1 MPPAPP
7 DRAADVAPESALFR
21 RIWSLAWPTLLYS
34 VLELSLGAAD
44 LLMVRG
50 LGHEATAAVGL
61 TRQIA
66 FLLEASALAVA
77 TGVLALVSQGVG
89 AGDRRQVEG
98 VIHQGTRLVL
108 LLSPPVT
115 LLGYL
120 ASRPLL
126 VAMQADETALTH
138 AVPYLRIY
146 FLGTVFLWGTVIPAA
161 IFRGAGDPT
170 TPLRLA
176 AGVAV
181 LNVPLNYVFI
191 FGAGP
196 WAPMGVP
203 GAAVGTVAARA
214 VGCGLYLALLA
225 RGTRHGRI
233 RWRPI
238 LGLDWPL
245 IRRMLRIGMPPAL
258 AGVARNGARVVYL
271 GLLGTGTLGASMH
284 AAAAVGLQVRLVS
297 VLPALAFQV
306 AAATLVGHAVGAGRL
321 DRAEA
326 LGRRSVQLLALLM
339 AGVVALTFG
348 FARPLAALFIADAEV
363 VPLAATVLRWF
374 AAAQFFSSVSICVQ
388 GALTGAGD
396 TRPILTYTIVTQWG
410 LLLSL
415 TFIALAGFGW
425 EPEGPLAAWVAAA
438 LVQFVLMQRLF
449 RSGRWKRRRRG

>member
-7 DRAADVAPESALFR
+7 DRASDAAPESALFR
-21 RIWSLAWPTLLYS
+21 RIWSRAWPTLLYS

-77 TGVLALVSQGVG
+77 TGVLALVSQGAG

-115 LLGYL
+115 LIGYW

-161 IFRGAGDPT
+161 VFRGAGDAT
-170 TPLRLA
+170 TPLKLA
-176 AGVAV
+176 AGVAA
-181 LNVPLNYVFI
+181 LNVPLNYLFI

-196 WAPMGVP
+196 WAPLGVA
-203 GAAVGTVAARA
+203 GAAAGTVVARA
-214 VGCGLYLALLA
+214 VGCGLYLALLV
-225 RGTRHGRI
+225 RGTRHGRV
-233 RWRPI
+233 RVRPL

-245 IRRMLRIGMPPAL
+245 IRRMLGIGLSPAL
-258 AGVARNGARVVYL
+258 AGVARNGARLVYL

-306 AAATLVGHAVGAGRL
+306 ATATLVGQAVGAGRL

-326 LGRRSVQLLALLM
+326 LGRRSVQMLALLM

-348 FARPLAALFIADAEV
+348 FAGPLAALFIADPEI

-374 AAAQFFSSVSICVQ
+374 AAAQFFSSLSICVQ

-396 TRPILTYTIVTQWG
+396 TKPILTYTVVTQWG

-415 TFIALAGFGW
+415 TVIALAGFGW
-425 EPEGPLAAWVAAA
+425 EPEGPLAAWVAAP
-438 LVQFVLMQRLF
+438 LVQLVLMQRLF
-449 RSGRWKRRRRG
+449 RSGRWKRRQRR

>member
-1 MPPAPP
+1 MSPAPP
-7 DRAADVAPESALFR
+7 ARAAAAAPESALFR

-108 LLSPPVT
+108 LLGPPVT

-126 VAMQADETALTH
+126 VAMQADEAALTH

-161 IFRGAGDPT
+161 IFRGVGDPT

-214 VGCGLYLALLA
+214 VGCGLHLALLA
-225 RGTRHGRI
+225 RGTRHGRV
-233 RWRPI
+233 RWRPL

-297 VLPALAFQV
+297 VLPALAFQA
-306 AAATLVGHAVGAGRL
+306 AAATLVGHAVGAGRF

-326 LGRRSVQLLALLM
+326 LGRRSVQLLSLLM
-339 AGVVALTFG
+339 TGVVALTFG

-374 AAAQFFSSVSICVQ
+374 AVAQFFSSVSICVQ

-396 TRPILTYTIVTQWG
+396 TKPILTYTIVTQWG

-415 TFIALAGFGW
+415 TFIALAGFGR
-425 EPEGPLAAWVAAA
+425 EPEGPLAAWVAAP

-449 RSGRWKRRRRG
+449 RSGRWKRRRRA

>member
-7 DRAADVAPESALFR
+7 NHASDPAAESVLFR
-21 RIWSLAWPTLLYS
+21 RIWALAWPTLLYN
-34 VLELSLGAAD
+34 VLELSLGVAD

-50 LGHEATAAVGL
+50 LGHEATAAIGL

-77 TGVLALVSQGVG
+77 TGVIALVSQGAG

-98 VIHQGTRLVL
+98 VMHQGTRLVL
-108 LLSPPVT
+108 LLSPPIT

-126 VAMQADETALTH
+126 VAMQADDVALTH
-138 AVPYLRIY
+138 AVPYLHIY

-161 IFRGAGDPT
+161 IFRGTGDAK
-170 TPLRLA
+170 TPLKLA
-176 AGVAV
+176 TVVAV
-181 LNVPLNYVFI
+181 LNVPLNYLFI

-196 WAPMGVP
+196 LAPMGVA
-203 GAAVGTVAARA
+203 GAAVGTVVARA
-214 VGCGLYLALLA
+214 IGAGLYLALLA
-225 RGTRHGRI
+225 RGTRHGRV
-233 RWRPI
+233 RFRPL

-245 IRRMLRIGMPPAL
+245 IRRMLRVGMPPAL

-271 GLLGTGTLGASMH
+271 GLLGAGALGASMH
-284 AAAAVGLQVRLVS
+284 AAAGVGLQVRLVS
-297 VLPALAFQV
+297 VLPALAFQI
-306 AAATLVGHAVGAGRL
+306 ATATLVGQAIGSGRL

-326 LGRRSVQLLALLM
+326 LGRRSVQLLSLIM
-339 AGVVALTFG
+339 AGVVALTFA

-374 AAAQFFSSVSICVQ
+374 AVGQFFSSVSICVQ

-396 TRPILTYTIVTQWG
+396 TRPILTYTLITQWG

-415 TFIALAGFGW
+415 TFLALVGFGW
-425 EPEGPLAAWVAAA
+425 EPEGPLLAWVVAPF
-438 LVQFVLMQRLF
+438 VQLVLMQRLF
-449 RSGRWKRRRRG
+449 RSGRWKQRQRA